1 MENPRLM
8 DGILLAKDIHI
19 QQKREYHWNR
29 ESEND
34 TDEKYFKILGIRI
47 PELRSMESC
56 WRILNH
62 SFRKQM
68 SFYSQNVPIIT
79 GSIYD
84 NLNFGRRKMEPEVYQ
99 NIRFLDKFTK
109 ERDIFTPFILEN
121 GNNLSGGDKQRI
133 ALARMYTEEAEVLIL
148 DEPTSSLDE
157 TTEKDILDGISHCPD
172 KIIFLITHRKENLRY
187 CNKIYQIRD
196 KRMVSVKNV
205 DELSK

>member
-1 MENPRLM
+1 
-8 DGILLAKDIHI
+8 
-19 QQKREYHWNR
+19 
-29 ESEND
+29 
-34 TDEKYFKILGIRI
+34 
-47 PELRSMESC
+47 
-56 WRILNH
+56 
-62 SFRKQM
+62 M

-79 GSIYD
+79 GSFYD

-196 KRMVSVKNV
+196 KRMVSVMSYQNKSEQKNRV
-205 DELSK
+205 AAPCFFTIHRLKPTTCRKSVETVPDIAYNDIRKEEVRKCK

>member
-1 MENPRLM
+1 
-8 DGILLAKDIHI
+8 
-19 QQKREYHWNR
+19 
-29 ESEND
+29 
-34 TDEKYFKILGIRI
+34 
-47 PELRSMESC
+47 
-56 WRILNH
+56 
-62 SFRKQM
+62 M

-157 TTEKDILDGISHCPD
+157 TTEKYILDGISHYPD

-187 CNKIYQIRD
+187 CNKIYRIRD